1 MNYKLEQ
8 LDAVLRHDFPAFI
21 EKCFAT
27 LFPTETYQRNWHLEA
42 MAWALELVRRGYKK
56 RLMIN
61 MPPRMMKSFLVS
73 VAFTAWY
80 LGKFPGRRI
89 IVASYSEELAKLFS
103 RQTRKIMEAGWY
115 RRVFPGTVLSKT
127 KQTELEITTT
137 AGGGRLGCSL
147 GGQLTGRGGN
157 LIILDD
163 PTKADDVMSEAERRR
178 VNRLFFNTFF
188 TRTDNMRT
196 DAIVLVG
203 QRLHV
208 DDLFG
213 AVLKRTKDWHRL
225 NLPAVAVRET
235 RHGIGKRRRYRRK
248 PNELLHPNRMSIA
261 DLDERKRALGSA
273 QYSAQYQQ
281 DPQPLEGALIKRTW
295 FKRYTQP
302 PDRSAFWRTVMSS
315 DTGTKT
321 GEEHSYSVVTV
332 WGMTRTDYYL
342 LHLWRGRL
350 EFPQLC
356 HQIQDLAATWRPH
369 QVLIEDAS
377 SGQALLQALS
387 QQTRLNLLPI
397 KPDSDKLTRVLR
409 HTATLESQRAL
420 LPESAPWLPDL
431 ESELFSFPNSE
442 FDDQVDSITQF
453 LQYAFEHQSDRS
465 YLDLD
470 FSQLNTPVLLPSS
483 SEPNDGG
490 LL

>member
-1 MNYKLEQ
+1 MNYRIDQ
-8 LDAVLRHDFPAFI
+8 LDAVLRNDFPAFI

-42 MAWALELVRRGYKK
+42 MAWALELVRRGFKK

-61 MPPRMMKSFLVS
+61 MPPRMMKSFIVS

-80 LGKFPGRRI
+80 LGEFPGRRI
-89 IVASYSEELAKLFS
+89 IVASYSEDLAKLFS
-103 RQTRKIMEAGWY
+103 RQTRTIMQAPWY
-115 RRVFPGTVLSKT
+115 RRVFPRTVLSKS

-188 TRTDNMRT
+188 TRTDNMRK
-196 DAIVLVG
+196 DAIILVG

-213 AVLKRTKDWHRL
+213 NVLKRTKDWHRL
-225 NLPAVAVRET
+225 NLPAVADHET
-235 RHGIGKRRRYRRK
+235 WHRIGERRRHRRK
-248 PNELLHPNRMSIA
+248 VRELLHPDRMSIA
-261 DLDERKRALGSA
+261 DLEERKRALGGA

-281 DPQPLEGALIKRTW
+281 DPQPLEGALIKRGW
-295 FKRYTQP
+295 LKRYIRP
-302 PDRSAFWRTVMSS
+302 PDRSAFWRVVMSA

-332 WGMTRTDYYL
+332 WGMTRTDHYL
-342 LHLWRGRL
+342 LYLWRGRL

-356 HQIQDLAATWRPH
+356 HQIGGLAAAWRPH
-369 QVLIEDAS
+369 HVLVEDAS
-377 SGQALLQALS
+377 SGQALLQALR
-387 QQTRLNLLPI
+387 QQTRLNLLAV
-397 KPDSDKLTRVLR
+397 KPDTDKLTRVLR
-409 HTATLESQRAL
+409 HTATLEAQRVL
-420 LPESAPWLPDL
+420 LPEAAPWLPDL

-453 LQYAFEHQSDRS
+453 LQYAFEHEADRS

-470 FSQLNTPVLLPSS
+470 FSRLNTPADFT
-483 SEPNDGG
+483 EDDEMNDRVWP
-490 LL
+490 